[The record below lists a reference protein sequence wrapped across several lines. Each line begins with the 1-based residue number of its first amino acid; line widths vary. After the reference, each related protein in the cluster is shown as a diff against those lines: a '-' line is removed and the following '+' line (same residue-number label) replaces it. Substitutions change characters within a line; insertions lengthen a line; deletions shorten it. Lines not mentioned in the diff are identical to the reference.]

1 MLHTELWEQI
11 FILVRSPYFSV
22 AVLSAQLSESAAT
35 EKELVDFFSIH
46 FIRSLSLS
54 LCFLSNFCVFFLLRL
69 LFASP
74 PKESKD
80 GEDNNETKKLVQ

>member
-1 MLHTELWEQI
+1 M
-11 FILVRSPYFSV
+11 

-35 EKELVDFFSIH
+35 EKELVDFFFHSLC
-46 FIRSLSLS
+46 SLSLS
-54 LCFLSNFCVFFLLRL
+54 VSFQIFVFFFLLRL

-80 GEDNNETKKLVQ
+80 GENNNETKKLVQ